1 MGSKSNES
9 KVVKA
14 PFLLMVEV
22 GCPQCVSQT
31 LFLSCTDETGES
43 GAERIAL

>member
-22 GCPQCVSQT
+22 GYLQCVTQT
-31 LFLSCTDETGES
+31 LFLSCTGES